1 MAVKSQSVNNIIA
14 KFPIKTLPHIK
25 GEPTYKSINEMIQLL
40 NAIAATLPT
49 TAGGETHGHMR
60 LMMKPELYSTLSETP
75 YTVPVDPGPIPI
87 YTPGSSG
94 HA

>member
-1 MAVKSQSVNNIIA
+1 MAGKSQSVDDIVA
-14 KFPIKTLPHIK
+14 KFPIKTLPHIN
-25 GEPTYKSINEMIQLL
+25 GEPTYESINEVIQLL
-40 NAIAATLPT
+40 YTSTATIPT
-49 TAGGETHGHMR
+49 TEGGGTHGHIG
-60 LMMKPELYSTLSETP
+60 LIMKPELYSTLSETP

>member
-1 MAVKSQSVNNIIA
+1 
-14 KFPIKTLPHIK
+14 
-25 GEPTYKSINEMIQLL
+25 MIQLL

-60 LMMKPELYSTLSETP
+60 LMMKPELYSTLSEIQH
-75 YTVPVDPGPIPI
+75 TVPVDLGPIPI

-94 HA
+94 LPRQQITIEFDESKRILKIAIISI